1 VTGCVVLQVWI
12 VVNGVNSAVL
22 LHACRELIQVIEISV
37 QIPPLICGN
46 TQFSLIFI
54 EIIP

>member
-12 VVNGVNSAVL
+12 VINCVNSAIL
-22 LHACRELIQVIEISV
+22 LYACRELIQVIEISV